1 MIPFLKNIVPKK
13 SKKLNF
19 QEMWELYILLRGK
32 EFASSHEFL
41 IDEIDSILD
50 HISGDELVQAV
61 GMFYNTVSTNPV
73 QLMSQFISGLK
84 KNEFFAFSDMIKE
97 LSNGRSARG

>member
-1 MIPFLKNIVPKK
+1 M
-13 SKKLNF
+13 
-19 QEMWELYILLRGK
+19 YILLRGK
-32 EFASSHEFL
+32 EFASSHELL
-41 IDEIDSILD
+41 IDEIDSMLD

-61 GMFYNTVSTNPV
+61 GMFYSTVSTNPV